1 MLEYRCVLILLSA
14 TDGFVDNHR
23 GTESFLPTVWAHLA
37 AVAECALF
45 ALKEELL

>member
-23 GTESFLPTVWAHLA
+23 GTESF
-37 AVAECALF
+37 F
-45 ALKEELL
+45 ADRLGAFSCCG